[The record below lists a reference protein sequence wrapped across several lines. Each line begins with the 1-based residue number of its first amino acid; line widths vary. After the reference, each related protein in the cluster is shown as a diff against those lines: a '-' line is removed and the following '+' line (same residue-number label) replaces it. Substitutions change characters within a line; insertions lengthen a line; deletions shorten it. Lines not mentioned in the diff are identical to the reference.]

1 MVLLDLS
8 VSFDTIDHETFLE
21 RLRYRYGFSN
31 LVLQWFISYL
41 TDRPQHIV
49 LDKFSSQPRRLLCGV
64 PQGSV
69 LGPVLFSLQI
79 SPLAHGLNAKMYAD
93 FSQLYIIV
101 RQSNRTSA
109 TALQELALC
118 IQDIFWNV
126 CNMFI
131 DNPKKTEILHLTF
144 YTAPKPVPSIK
155 IGDCSVTPSRE
166 VKGLGVTLDRHFT
179 FKTHIDIICR
189 LASRSIHQI
198 GKIRNFLSRSSTE
211 RLIHAFFLSKLD
223 SCNSIL
229 HGLPSLELEKLPR
242 LQNTTARLTVRA
254 KMSVRLTP
262 V

>member
-31 LVLQWFISYL
+31 LVLQWFTSYL
-41 TDRPQHIV
+41 IDRPQHIV

-69 LGPVLFSLQI
+69 LGPVLFSLKI

-101 RQSNRTSA
+101 RQRNRTSA

-118 IQDIFWNV
+118 IQDIIFWNV

-131 DNPKKTEILHLTF
+131 YNPKKTEIIHLTF

-155 IGDCSVTPSRE
+155 IGDCSVTPRLRLEIVQSLQVEKSRA
-166 VKGLGVTLDRHFT
+166 LGSHLTAISLLKLTSTLFVASPNVLFT
-179 FKTHIDIICR
+179 T
-189 LASRSIHQI
+189 
-198 GKIRNFLSRSSTE
+198 
-211 RLIHAFFLSKLD
+211 
-223 SCNSIL
+223 
-229 HGLPSLELEKLPR
+229 LEKLGTFY
-242 LQNTTARLTVRA
+242 LDLLGNVLFMHLFFQNLIPATAFFTA
-254 KMSVRLTP
+254 YPPWS
-262 V
+262 